1 MSDEAGEKTFDEVW
15 GSSEKDVMA
24 GAPSSAS
31 AASSGAA
38 RVPMPGSAEGEMSLQ
53 EITSE
58 DVPFVPG
65 EGSEFQKMAHKTSL
79 SKFELS
85 PLPAPLKS
93 MAYHLK
99 LPYTLAIVSTVFSVC
114 AISLCVSPLLFGCL
128 LVPLLP
134 L

>member
-1 MSDEAGEKTFDEVW
+1 MSDDAGDKTFDEVW
-15 GSSEKDVMA
+15 GSSEKEVMA
-24 GAPSSAS
+24 GAPPSEGASAS
-31 AASSGAA
+31 RGAA
-38 RVPMPGSAEGEMSLQ
+38 RVPIPGTAEGEMSLQ

-58 DVPFVPG
+58 DVPFVSG

-114 AISLCVSPLLFGCL
+114 AISLCVSLSFVRWRWP
-128 LVPLLP
+128 
-134 L
+134 